1 MSLIND
7 ALKRARDAERNRPAA
22 PQPPLAPAESASV
35 PRPAA
40 KALLVVL
47 IAGAILLSGISFW
60 KWAHH
65 PPTTPHTQP
74 LAIAV
79 PPASVD
85 PAPENGAGQ
94 TVSAPALPLALPLD
108 PVTEP
113 TEELSE
119 PQAEQVV
126 TSANPEPVIPAG
138 PPELRLQSIIYRL
151 NRPSVV
157 INGEMLQVGDAI
169 AGGKVIDIQ
178 RHAVTVQRGDSN
190 IVLKVPSI

>member
-7 ALKRARDAERNRPAA
+7 ALKRAREAERNRPAA
-22 PQPPLAPAESASV
+22 AQPPLAPAESASV

-65 PPTTPHTQP
+65 PPATPHTQP
-74 LAIAV
+74 LAIAI

-85 PAPENGAGQ
+85 PAPENGTDQ
-94 TVSAPALPLALPLD
+94 TGSPSAPPLALPLD
-108 PVTEP
+108 PVTEL

-119 PQAEQVV
+119 PQAEDEV
-126 TSANPEPVIPAG
+126 TSSKPEPVILAG

-157 INGEMLQVGDAI
+157 INGVMLHVGDAI
-169 AGGKVIDIQ
+169 AGGTVVDIQ
-178 RHAVTVQRGDSN
+178 RHAVTVRRAESN
-190 IVLKVPSI
+190 IVLNVPSI